1 MRFNIAKDELIEV
14 LNSVSKGMSSRST
27 LPILSGILVSAE
39 DSSVTFQTTDLE
51 ISIRHSVVADVA
63 DPGRTVVPGKLFID
77 IAKSMPDAA
86 VTVATDGD
94 QVIISC
100 LDSAFTLSTLNPVD
114 FPYFPQVETSM
125 KVVLPPK
132 RLADAVRKVG
142 KAVSRDESRA
152 ILTGILFAVED
163 DNVRLAATDSYR
175 LAVADV
181 AVEADEPYEPFQA
194 IIPGRIFEDVAK
206 MASGYDAIT
215 IAFSENQVVFTFGA
229 CIFVS
234 RKIEGTYP
242 NYKQLLP
249 KDSACTITL
258 PVAKLISTVKR
269 VSILAQAH
277 TPVRFSFSAEEQKV
291 TVSAKTQDVGAS
303 RAALE
308 AQVDGESMDIAFNHQ
323 YLLDGLQAVEG
334 NVVIQLQSSLK
345 PGTLR
350 AEEDES
356 FLYLAMPVRLG

>member
-14 LNSVSKGMSSRST
+14 LNVVSKGMSSRST

-51 ISIRHSVVADVA
+51 ISIRHSIVADVLE
-63 DPGRTVVPGKLFID
+63 PGRTVVPGKLFND
-77 IAKSMPDAA
+77 ISKALPDAA
-86 VTVATDGD
+86 VTVATDVD
-94 QVIISC
+94 QVVISC

-114 FPYFPQVETSM
+114 FPAFPQVETST
-125 KVVLPPK
+125 KVVLPSK
-132 RLADAVRKVG
+132 RLSEAVRKVG

-152 ILTGILFAVED
+152 ILTGMLFAVED
-163 DNVRLAATDSYR
+163 DTVRLAATDSYR

-181 AVEADEPYEPFQA
+181 LIDEGDPYEPFQA
-194 IIPGRIFEDVAK
+194 IIPGRTFEEVSK
-206 MASGYDAIT
+206 MASGYDTIS
-215 IAFSENQVVFTFGA
+215 IAFSENQVVFSFGA
-229 CIFVS
+229 CTFVS

-249 KDSACTITL
+249 KDSACTIKM
-258 PVAKLISTVKR
+258 PVQELIATVKR

-277 TPVRFSFSAEEQKV
+277 TPVRFSFSVEEQKV

-308 AQVDGESMDIAFNHQ
+308 AEVEGESMEIAFNHQ
-323 YLLDGLQAVEG
+323 YLLDGLQSVDG
-334 NVVIQLQSSLK
+334 DVLIKLQSSLK
-345 PGTLR
+345 PGTLH
-350 AEEDES
+350 AADDDS
-356 FLYLAMPVRLG
+356 FLYLAMPVRLA

>member
-14 LNSVSKGMSSRST
+14 LNVVSKGMSSRST
-27 LPILSGILVSAE
+27 LPILSGILVSTE
-39 DSSVTFQTTDLE
+39 DSSVTFQSTDLE
-51 ISIRHSVVADVA
+51 ISIRHSVVADVVE
-63 DPGRTVVPGKLFID
+63 PGRTVVPGKLFID
-77 IAKSMPDAA
+77 IAKSLPDAA

-94 QVIISC
+94 QAVITC

-114 FPYFPQVETSM
+114 FPSFPQVETST
-125 KVVLPPK
+125 KVLLPPK
-132 RLADAVRKVG
+132 RLSDAVRKVG

-181 AVEADEPYEPFQA
+181 QVEADEPYEPFQA
-194 IIPGRIFEDVAK
+194 IIPGRIFEDVTK
-206 MASGYDAIT
+206 MASGYDGIT
-215 IAFSENQVVFTFGA
+215 VAFSENQVVFSFGA
-229 CIFVS
+229 CTFVS

-249 KDSACTITL
+249 KSAACTVKM
-258 PVAKLISTVKR
+258 PVQELISCVKR

-277 TPVRFSFSAEEQKV
+277 TPVRFSFSAEEQKA
-291 TVSAKTQDVGAS
+291 TVSAKTQDVGAG

-308 AQVDGESMDIAFNHQ
+308 AEVSGESMDIAFNHQ

-334 NVVIQLQSSLK
+334 DVVIELQSSLK

-350 AEEDES
+350 SEGDDS
-356 FLYLAMPVRLG
+356 FLYLAMPVRLS

>member
-39 DSSVTFQTTDLE
+39 DSSVQTTDLE

-175 LAVADV
+175 LAVARRR
-181 AVEADEPYEPFQA
+181 
-194 IIPGRIFEDVAK
+194 GR
-206 MASGYDAIT
+206 
-215 IAFSENQVVFTFGA
+215 
-229 CIFVS
+229 
-234 RKIEGTYP
+234 
-242 NYKQLLP
+242 
-249 KDSACTITL
+249 
-258 PVAKLISTVKR
+258 
-269 VSILAQAH
+269 
-277 TPVRFSFSAEEQKV
+277 
-291 TVSAKTQDVGAS
+291 
-303 RAALE
+303 RA
-308 AQVDGESMDIAFNHQ
+308 
-323 YLLDGLQAVEG
+323 
-334 NVVIQLQSSLK
+334 
-345 PGTLR
+345 LR
-350 AEEDES
+350 ALPGHHPGPHLRGCGQDGK
-356 FLYLAMPVRLG
+356 RLRRHHHRVL